1 MFKQSK
7 ISYIK
12 LSKLYNLTLN
22 PETSWCEH
30 KIRVVTKTNS
40 EKNGV
45 APSELKILCQFRA
58 IFA

>member
-7 ISYIK
+7 INYIK

-22 PETSWCEH
+22 PETSWCER

-40 EKNGV
+40 EKNCCDV
-45 APSELKILCQFRA
+45 AVLNHVIVSLQQ
-58 IFA
+58 